1 MFGIEIS
8 DYIGYIIGF
17 LIFMYLF
24 GGGGKSQYFV
34 LPTLLLQKFKS
45 QSQPDEDGLV
55 LDIIARQP
63 GPVTKTLTF
72 MGTGNLSY
80 LKVTEHEVR
89 VISSRFS
96 GTSHFSVPLSD
107 IRATSCRVEKPAGQF
122 YLGLLLVAVLALKVI
137 GDIVSVDIP
146 VVSEFN
152 STTMLVIAVIT
163 GLFFI
168 SYFMTTRLVI
178 AFSTSEIS
186 RQYGLAFK
194 PALTGEAKISF
205 EQMLSSIEHINLA
218 IVNAQSKE

>member
-1 MFGIEIS
+1 MFGIDFS

-55 LDIIARQP
+55 LNIIARQP

-72 MGTGNLSY
+72 LGTGSISY
-80 LKVTEHEVR
+80 LKVTAHEVR
-89 VISSRFS
+89 VISSRMS
-96 GTSHFSVPLSD
+96 GSTHFSVPLSD
-107 IRATSCRVEKPAGQF
+107 IRATSCRVEKPAGRF
-122 YLGLLLVAVLALKVI
+122 FLALALLVALAFKVV
-137 GDIVSVDIP
+137 GDIASIDVPIVSG
-146 VVSEFN
+146 FN
-152 STTMLVIAVIT
+152 STTMLVIAVIS
-163 GLFFI
+163 GLLFL

-194 PALTGEAKISF
+194 PALSGEAKISF

-218 IVNAQSKE
+218 IVNAHNEE